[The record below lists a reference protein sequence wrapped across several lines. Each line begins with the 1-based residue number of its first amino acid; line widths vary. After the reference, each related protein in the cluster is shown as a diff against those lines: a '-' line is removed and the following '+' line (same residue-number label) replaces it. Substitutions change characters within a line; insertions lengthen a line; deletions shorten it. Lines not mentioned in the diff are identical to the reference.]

1 MLTKSAGK
9 TRDARQPCSG
19 DPPSPD
25 ILPQHRI
32 QFGESSGRSTFRQGG
47 PSAKDPNAKGLR
59 GGAPFDDPAQY
70 DHAQP
75 GRARYESASVNAAS
89 QADWVLSAALGAP
102 TGALGGVGDAAAM
115 TAALDAAM
123 ATLGDDGA
131 GAGEEAWEQVSSG
144 PRERAPGER
153 RVRPATGMVARDETY
168 AHDKKKLLESCAA
181 AAATD
186 PSLQHALAAAKV
198 MMGAGVAPSA
208 QAYAAMLQS
217 CANAVVA
224 QAAAASP
231 DSSRLGTAASVRALH
246 GCTALVGPSKHLGTA
261 LDIIEQMQAVAQQDA
276 EYADEVAV
284 AVGDELERLI
294 FAWLHLAGPN
304 GAAGSAVVRLRA
316 LLAAASAEK
325 QWTDD
330 ERAAIAVAG
339 NGVIEGL
346 VECASGQGLMLQG
359 LQLVS
364 ALRRS
369 LPPLDGSPNAP
380 SLWQRA
386 DLLTSHVISHM
397 AAAGESLE
405 RAVDVVEMLA
415 AHGLL
420 PHPDV
425 CNGLMVECGRLAAG
439 GGALAPALSLLQE
452 AVSAGSDMASAG
464 GGELVLAAAALAHPR
479 GGALG
484 TAQRLLDVLRRTPL
498 RLDPSALAVVLQ
510 GAARLACGQGALKV
524 ASELCHVM
532 ALAAQPSPSST
543 SPATGARWH
552 VLTRQCETVLSVS
565 AAVLHGHEGA
575 LRQALQMVRAEAVG
589 SEARDPGQ
597 HGADSPLSAAFDAVL
612 LAALTT
618 TRAQGAVETGYELLV
633 LARRQNLPLRSA
645 VCDEVLESLATAVA
659 CQRLPCAGLS
669 TALLQQTGEDL
680 GASGGDDGMVGVGA
694 FVAGELLSDALAG
707 RVGGAGCVSGV
718 VQRVAQV
725 WMEEAAACRGAVSEG
740 EGGLVRMTATYLD
753 LVLPRAKA
761 NSSPGSTEGASGVAV
776 AVLMRGVCEVGKGA
790 DLSLHT
796 TARLLK
802 MASTGASAVASPA
815 LSGQFHTLLD
825 ACSSAAVV
833 PAVSMGLELARV
845 LDAHDLRMAALDR
858 SLLTNLL
865 STAQT
870 ACRHAGRAVRCGL
883 ELLQSMPHAQ
893 ISPSRAAC
901 NRLIQAAAQSQNR
914 TLTGAFQVLALMPDA
929 ASAAAADML
938 NAERAG
944 GGGFRGVS
952 AGQSAM
958 PPPPPPPPAAEGF
971 RRPLTPHDSDRKQS
985 DKVSQSGRQ
994 FQVSDEICC

>member
-1 MLTKSAGK
+1 MLTRSAGK

-25 ILPQHRI
+25 ILPQYRI
-32 QFGESSGRSTFRQGG
+32 QFGESPGRSPFRQGG
-47 PSAKDPNAKGLR
+47 PSAKDTHAKGLR
-59 GGAPFDDPAQY
+59 GGAPFDGPSQY

-153 RVRPATGMVARDETY
+153 RVRPATGTVAQDETY
-168 AHDKKKLLESCAA
+168 ANDRKKLLESCAA

-261 LDIIEQMQAVAQQDA
+261 LDIIEQMQAVVQQDA
-276 EYADEVAV
+276 DYADEVAV

-325 QWTDD
+325 QWTDA

-369 LPPLDGSPNAP
+369 LPPVDGSPNAP

-464 GGELVLAAAALAHPR
+464 GGELVLAAAALAHPQ

-575 LRQALQMVRAEAVG
+575 LRQALQMVRAEAG
-589 SEARDPGQ
+589 GASEARDPGQ
-597 HGADSPLSAAFDAVL
+597 HGADSPLSAAFDALL

-618 TRAQGAVETGYELLV
+618 TRGQGAVETGYELLV

-645 VCDEVLESLATAVA
+645 VCDEVIEALATAVA
-659 CQRLPCAGLS
+659 CQRLPCSGLS
-669 TALLQQTGEDL
+669 AALLQQTGEDL

-707 RVGGAGCVSGV
+707 RVGGAGGVSGAPAS
-718 VQRVAQV
+718 R
-725 WMEEAAACRGAVSEG
+725 AARAM
-740 EGGLVRMTATYLD
+740 EGGL
-753 LVLPRAKA
+753 
-761 NSSPGSTEGASGVAV
+761 
-776 AVLMRGVCEVGKGA
+776 
-790 DLSLHT
+790 H
-796 TARLLK
+796 
-802 MASTGASAVASPA
+802 
-815 LSGQFHTLLD
+815 
-825 ACSSAAVV
+825 
-833 PAVSMGLELARV
+833 
-845 LDAHDLRMAALDR
+845 
-858 SLLTNLL
+858 
-865 STAQT
+865 
-870 ACRHAGRAVRCGL
+870 
-883 ELLQSMPHAQ
+883 
-893 ISPSRAAC
+893 
-901 NRLIQAAAQSQNR
+901 R
-914 TLTGAFQVLALMPDA
+914 TP
-929 ASAAAADML
+929 
-938 NAERAG
+938 
-944 GGGFRGVS
+944 
-952 AGQSAM
+952 
-958 PPPPPPPPAAEGF
+958 
-971 RRPLTPHDSDRKQS
+971 
-985 DKVSQSGRQ
+985 
-994 FQVSDEICC
+994 